1 MIQTSFLNKQGG
13 TGMSD
18 TVERS
23 LSSYSTNRARIELN
37 HRPPKPQV
45 YCSSDVIFAN
55 ELVTFL
61 AHM

>member
-1 MIQTSFLNKQGG
+1 
-13 TGMSD
+13 MSD